1 MQKII
6 KLDVYNDKNE
16 YVLQKAF
23 YTYENK
29 LYIINWLRNYYD
41 KNTQQL
47 AYLRMQGTDFSNS
60 RGCFI
65 ATILSDNDFKKH
77 LFTTITKNN
86 LIPFSI
92 YFSVRHAIPA
102 TWINDRDQFLYP
114 NDKWQDDVEFQ
125 NDCLAF
131 MLFHTQNRIT
141 SKGYA
146 NHFIPF
152 GEKEV
157 MAREAFESHFMYQFI
172 NGKIKADSTSTSL
185 IEEQSFIPNKPLE
198 FSKESKAVFDAGREV
213 WRYYHQNFGEILEI
227 HAQHNDEFYKTYN
240 PNASLYDIKGYFQ
253 GFKSQNNK
261 SKMNARSLDSHFNDL
276 MANLRYELENLAQK
290 IKPKIY
296 EYEFLLE

>member
-6 KLDVYNDKNE
+6 ELDVYNDKNE
-16 YVLQKAF
+16 YVGVKKLYSIENKTKRLNAYLQKF
-23 YTYENK
+23 DNK
-29 LYIINWLRNYYD
+29 QEQRLAILMADSPDFQNNNHVAIMSSKTKGHWIFQGI
-41 KNTQQL
+41 TQ
-47 AYLRMQGTDFSNS
+47 
-60 RGCFI
+60 
-65 ATILSDNDFKKH
+65 
-77 LFTTITKNN
+77 NN